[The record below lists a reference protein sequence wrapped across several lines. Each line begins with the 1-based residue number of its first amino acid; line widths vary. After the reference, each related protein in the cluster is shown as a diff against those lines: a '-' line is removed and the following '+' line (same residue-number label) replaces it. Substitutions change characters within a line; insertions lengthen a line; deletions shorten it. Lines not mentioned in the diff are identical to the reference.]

1 MGVGPCESEV
11 SSSSI
16 RRNSSMCGLVVCE
29 FSRHC
34 VQLLVFWRA
43 TFTLHARL
51 SVVWEHRPHGQC
63 TLYPSPLA
71 LTLALTLKTASLGFV
86 RQGDG
91 RTYKLTATTRDA
103 RDGVVWQAELPQLPA
118 HQWVDVEVRVP
129 HIHTATSPN

>member
-1 MGVGPCESEV
+1 VC
-11 SSSSI
+11 SSW
-16 RRNSSMCGLVVCE
+16 
-29 FSRHC
+29 F
-34 VQLLVFWRA
+34 FWRA